1 MTRTTEHKQ
10 FRVFLEHTGETLLK
24 KWPKKFFLPPSWC
37 YFIAANPPKFD
48 QVVHGALRLG
58 VLTLSLPEY
67 LMEFCKVTLTFESA
81 DETLWCDHLNESSL
95 PVLSHGA
102 TCFSKFYKMK
112 FANLLEI
119 CLWLH
124 LAEKGLNM
132 KGQRRVNIWNLLSS
146 RRQKP
151 RKSEKQSTYS

>member
-1 MTRTTEHKQ
+1 MTRTTKHKQ
-10 FRVFLEHTGETLLK
+10 FKVSLEHTGETLLK
-24 KWPKKFFLPPSWC
+24 NWPKKFFLPSSWC

-48 QVVHGALRLG
+48 QVVHGVLRLG
-58 VLTLSLPEY
+58 VFTLSLPEY

-81 DETLWCDHLNESSL
+81 DEILWCDHLNESSL

-102 TCFSKFYKMK
+102 TCFPKFYKMK

-124 LAEKGLNM
+124 LEVKGLNM

-151 RKSEKQSTYS
+151 WKSEKQST